1 MDRGAWGA
9 TVHGVAELDTTEQLS
24 TAQHRPKDQYS
35 MALSTDQLPL
45 PAFVN
50 KVLLA
55 HSHTH
60 LCMYCLW
67 LLYPLELSRFDRGR
81 EGSEA

>member
-35 MALSTDQLPL
+35 MALSTD
-45 PAFVN
+45 PALC
-50 KVLLA
+50 LL
-55 HSHTH
+55 
-60 LCMYCLW
+60 L
-67 LLYPLELSRFDRGR
+67 
-81 EGSEA
+81 